1 MKSYLQLSELE
12 KYKIK
17 NHIGSLA
24 KLVMID
30 GKLSKSEVGKILA
43 IAERYGFPKAD
54 LHEIVREGY
63 EAQYIVPSTSE
74 EKLEQ
79 LYDFI
84 TVTLADDSINIKE
97 LDLCKHIAETLKIPA
112 NKINPIIMQ
121 MVDDCM
127 ANKSYTDA
135 KNNLLDL
142 LH

>member
-1 MKSYLQLSELE
+1 MKSYTQLSELE

-30 GKLSKSEVGKILA
+30 GKLSKSEVGIMLS

-54 LHEIVREGY
+54 LVELVRDGY
-63 EAQYIVPSTSE
+63 EALYIVPATSE

-84 TVTLADDSINIKE
+84 TVTLADDTINLKE
-97 LDLCKHIAETLKIPA
+97 LDLCKQIAETLHIPTS
-112 NKINPIIMQ
+112 KINPLIMQ
-121 MVDDCM
+121 MVEFSRNNSNFIDI
-127 ANKSYTDA
+127 
-135 KNNLLDL
+135 KNELIQLL
-142 LH
+142 